1 MAEDEKS
8 SHPEGT
14 PNPSD
19 REMTLI
25 EHLEELRKR
34 LLIAAVAVLIAT
46 PVSFFLTRWIFDVLK
61 LPLGDYRQQLI
72 YIEIT
77 EMFTTYFKVAIFT
90 ALGLAMPMI
99 VYQLVAFMAPA
110 LTPKEKRY
118 LYILLPGVMVA
129 FLTGA
134 LFGYFVLVP
143 PAIRF
148 LLTFGTDIAQ
158 PQIRIGNYISVVSS
172 LIFWLGVSFELP
184 IVLFFLAK
192 IRLINSRWLIRQW
205 RYALVVAFV
214 VAAIITPT
222 PDPFN
227 QTIVALPLLLLY
239 GISIVLTRF
248 A

>member
-1 MAEDEKS
+1 MGEDEKS
-8 SHPEGT
+8 SHSEGT

-34 LLIAAVAVLIAT
+34 LLIAALAVLIAT

-90 ALGLAMPMI
+90 ALGLAMPVV
-99 VYQLVAFMAPA
+99 VYQLVAFMVPA
-110 LTPKEKRY
+110 LTAKEKRN

-192 IRLINSRWLIRQW
+192 IRIINYRWLMRQW

-214 VAAIITPT
+214 VAALITPT

-227 QTIVALPLLLLY
+227 QILVVVPLLLLY
-239 GISIVLTRF
+239 GVSIILTRF